1 MEMPNARENKEAWAG
16 MRRDLKVKLT
26 DMSVSL
32 TSVFIID
39 TLHALTFVKLNASQA
54 NMLANYLNDTAN
66 AIEVFLLEKRR

>member
-1 MEMPNARENKEAWAG
+1 

-39 TLHALTFVKLNASQA
+39 TLHALTFVKLNACQA

-66 AIEVFLLEKRR
+66 AIEVFLLEKKRR